1 MLTRRS
7 FHKNL
12 AALAI
17 ASLAGGRMAR
27 ASTST
32 PDELFLG
39 RLTFGATPADRAE
52 IAQMG
57 VQEWVERQLS
67 LPSEDDAL
75 TARLNAVRLLIE
87 YDAGRTE
94 DGKPWDALS
103 EHRGLKNLE
112 TDPAEL
118 LHLLDFDAPIA
129 FAERERPAAEV
140 IAASLVRGVHA
151 PAQLREVM
159 TQFWHEHFSVNAMKN
174 ESTAIFFPSYDKV
187 MRDNAFGNFRTLL
200 GQVARAPTM
209 LAYLNNDTSQ
219 ASPANENYAR
229 ELLELHTLGQENYY
243 NDLYDDWKAV
253 PGGIGGIATGY
264 IDQDVYEVARALTGW
279 SIGDGREI
287 GEGTFAPETGRFTYV
302 EGWHDPYQ
310 KRILGQEFSA
320 NSAPMQDG
328 MRVLDILA
336 THPATARFVTRKML
350 RRLGIET
357 PSAAYHDHVAA
368 VFHQNID
375 APDQIAQTLR
385 AIIFH
390 DEFAATPA
398 QKLCHP
404 FEFLCAI
411 YRAAGTDVSPQTD
424 AFHWKL
430 RQAGWSQHQVNPP
443 TGHSDHSHD
452 WANTATING
461 LVNIA
466 LESHIEWFGAANGAL
481 RKAPDDI
488 KTFGAL
494 ATYWEGRFGAD
505 AGSLK
510 PVIDAFG
517 EDPDSPLWDEGDD
530 LEWASGGMIAAL
542 ALTPKFMFR

>member
-7 FHKNL
+7 FHKSL
-12 AALAI
+12 AAVAI
-17 ASLAGGRMAR
+17 ASIAGGKSAG
-27 ASTST
+27 ASAAT

-39 RLTFGATPADRAE
+39 RLTFGASPVDRAE
-52 IAQMG
+52 IARTG
-57 VQEWVERQLS
+57 VQEWVERQLT

-75 TARLNAVRLLIE
+75 TTRLNAVRLLIE
-87 YDAGRTE
+87 YDEGRTE
-94 DGKPWDALS
+94 DDKPWDALS
-103 EHRGLKNLE
+103 ERRGLLNLE

-159 TQFWHEHFSVNAMKN
+159 TQFWHEHFSVNAMKS
-174 ESTAIFFPSYDKV
+174 ESTAIFFPSYDKM
-187 MRDNAFGNFRTLL
+187 MRTHAFGNFRTLL
-200 GQVARAPTM
+200 GEVARAPTM
-209 LAYLNNDTSQ
+209 LSYLNNDTSQ

-229 ELLELHTLGQENYY
+229 ELLELHTLGQDSYF

-253 PGGIGGIATGY
+253 PGGLEGAATGY

-328 MRVLDILA
+328 ERVLDMLA
-336 THPATARFVTRKML
+336 THPATARFVTGKML

-357 PSAAYHDHVAA
+357 TSAPYHDHVAG
-368 VFHQNID
+368 VFLQNRD

-398 QKLCHP
+398 QKLCRP
-404 FEFLCAI
+404 FEFLCAT
-411 YRAAGTDVSPQTD
+411 YRAAGTDVSPRTD
-424 AFHWKL
+424 AFYWMLK
-430 RQAGWSQHQVNPP
+430 QAGWSQHQVNPP
-443 TGHSDHSHD
+443 TGHSDHSID

-461 LVNIA
+461 MVKLA
-466 LESHIEWFGAANGAL
+466 LECHSEWFEAEDGAL
-481 RKAPDDI
+481 RKAPDGI
-488 KTFGAL
+488 ETFGAL

-505 AGSLK
+505 AGSLSA
-510 PVIDAFG
+510 VIGAFG
-517 EDPDSPLWDEGDD
+517 EYPDAPLWDAGEDQ
-530 LEWASGGMIAAL
+530 EWISGGMIAAL